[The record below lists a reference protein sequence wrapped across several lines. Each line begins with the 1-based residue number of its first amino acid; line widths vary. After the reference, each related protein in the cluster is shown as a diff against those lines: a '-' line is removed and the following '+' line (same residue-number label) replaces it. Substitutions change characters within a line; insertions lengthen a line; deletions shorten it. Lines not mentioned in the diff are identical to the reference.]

1 MFNYRTVGQYW
12 KEKFGS
18 KVYRISLDG
27 GFTCPTRD
35 GNKGFEGC
43 YFCDEE
49 GSRIHNSESPDN
61 IGVQIEKG
69 ISRLKRKGIDKFI
82 AYFQSYTGTYAPVD
96 ILRKKYFS
104 VFNYDG
110 IVGISV
116 STRPDCV
123 NEENVSLLY
132 EIAEKH
138 YTIVEL
144 GIQSVHQNSL
154 DFAGRK
160 HTVSDS
166 KRAVKMLKQKL
177 GIEIVAH
184 VILGLPGESKDD
196 MIDTAKIISEWGIDG
211 IKLHHLYIVENT
223 PFARE
228 FRNGNIKVFERC
240 EDYAEIAMEFLDN
253 LNEDVIVHR
262 FAGYADRDR
271 LIAPQWTS
279 NRHIARNLILE
290 GAKI

>member
-1 MFNYRTVGQYW
+1 MFNNRTVGQYW

-18 KVYRISLDG
+18 KVYRISIDG

-35 GNKGFEGC
+35 GSKGYGGC
-43 YFCDEE
+43 FFCDEE
-49 GSRIHNSESPDN
+49 GSIIHNSEFPDD
-61 IGVQIEKG
+61 ISVQIEKG
-69 ISRLKRKGIDKFI
+69 ISRLKIKGINKFI
-82 AYFQSYTGTYAPVD
+82 AYFQSYTSTYAAVD

-104 VFNYDG
+104 VFNHEG

-123 NEENVSLLY
+123 NNENVDLLY

-144 GIQSVHQNSL
+144 GIQSVHQRSL

-166 KRAVKMLKQKL
+166 KRAVKMLKQKS
-177 GIEIVAH
+177 GIEVVAH
-184 VILGLPGESKDD
+184 IILGLPGESKDD
-196 MIDTAKIISEWGIDG
+196 MIDTAKFISEWGIDG
-211 IKLHHLYIVENT
+211 VKLHHLYIVENT

-228 FRNGNIKVFERC
+228 FRNGNIKVFEEV
-240 EDYAEIAMEFLDN
+240 EDYAEIAREFLDN
-253 LNEDVIVHR
+253 LTDNIVIHR
-262 FAGYADRDR
+262 FSGYADKKRV
-271 LIAPQWTS
+271 ISPEWTS
-279 NRHIARNLILE
+279 NRHIARNLILK
-290 GAKI
+290 GVKI